1 MALTIQQ
8 KDVQKIAVGCLY
20 LMLEK
25 AIFSF
30 PGSTNAAPSYW
41 VVIRLAYGDPV
52 RGGDTVN
59 FPFQVIWHVWE
70 RVVTPILLDESLW
83 MKGIRAP
90 KRNVELASLGQ
101 WDTLIE
107 NIREALMAKLR
118 EQGYLPL
125 TEEQVEVAAAA
136 LVVTVDPEGDGEPVV
151 RDPDAPGG
159 EAGAVDGILRWP
171 DGHLK
176 LTYPIV

>member
-8 KDVQKIAVGCLY
+8 KDVQRIAVGCLY

-30 PGSTNAAPSYW
+30 PGSTNAAPSFW
-41 VVIRLAYGDPV
+41 VVVRLAYGDPV

-59 FPFQVIWHVWE
+59 FPFKVIWHVWE

-83 MKGIRAP
+83 MKGVRAP
-90 KRNVELASLGQ
+90 KRNVELAHLGQ
-101 WDTLIE
+101 WDTLIG
-107 NIREALMAKLR
+107 NILQALMTKLR
-118 EQGYLPL
+118 AEGYLPL
-125 TEEQVEVAAAA
+125 TEDEVEATAAA
-136 LVVTVDPEGDGEPVV
+136 LVVTVDPEGDGEPLV
-151 RDPDAPGG
+151 RNPGG
-159 EAGAVDGILRWP
+159 EAGAVDGSLTWP
-171 DGHLK
+171 SGHLK